1 MICAGMIQ
9 HISFMAPYVGAHRR
23 LQECTRIH
31 DVRLPD
37 LLRNL
42 GVGCVHTLPRFRVS
56 LQTPQQT
63 SQTDACTKDQKLRTL
78 IGCDIDRLKE
88 TLLRL
93 AIRGGDICRQLQLT
107 PQSAQFRFP
116 EAFARYLCHRECLVE
131 SLEAG
136 DRLSVHQLRLS
147 FEGEEVWQELI

>member
-93 AIRGGDICRQLQLT
+93 AIRGGDIFPPLQLT
-107 PQSAQFRFP
+107 PPPAQYP
-116 EAFARYLCHRECLVE
+116 LPPAFAPHLRHRACLVD
-131 SLEAG
+131 SLEAS
-136 DRLSVHQLRLS
+136 DRPP
-147 FEGEEVWQELI
+147 